1 MIRYI
6 QHHVEPHSAD
16 WYKFRSVGLNDF
28 VGGTGASEIG
38 IILGQSHY
46 NPTAMELFHHK
57 VGTEIREFGDS
68 ERMFHGRNQEAYIGR
83 LWQCHDGTELGYVDN
98 YNNYMNEVKKINAE
112 DFLLNEVEDVNILIE
127 SRTKASQF
135 LIRRNQRLP
144 AYITHPDYPYLFAS
158 LDFISAPNQPA
169 FANTKNISFGEILK
183 YQFPIECKTIDK
195 DAARNLEFS
204 FPDQY
209 ISQINQ
215 QMLLTDS
222 YYGEI
227 AILSGG
233 NKFEIFGYERNDYI
247 CDILVKRNIEFWE
260 NRVLPAREHYAK
272 ALENPS
278 KKEYYMGLIQQLE
291 PIPDANPA
299 YRIALSERHKTEVE
313 SIMGDDKMY
322 NYILGYLRNDKMY
335 KEYAEKRQEYRNVMT
350 KWFVDNKCDIID
362 FGADGKIKYML
373 KSGATNKELSLR
385 SFKARPT

>member
-1 MIRYI
+1 
-6 QHHVEPHSAD
+6 
-16 WYKFRSVGLNDF
+16 
-28 VGGTGASEIG
+28 
-38 IILGQSHY
+38 
-46 NPTAMELFHHK
+46 
-57 VGTEIREFGDS
+57 
-68 ERMFHGRNQEAYIGR
+68 MFHGRNQEAYIGR

-247 CDILVKRNIEFWE
+247 CDILVKRILNFE

-272 ALENPS
+272 ALENQI
-278 KKEYYMGLIQQLE
+278 KKNTTW
-291 PIPDANPA
+291 D
-299 YRIALSERHKTEVE
+299 
-313 SIMGDDKMY
+313 
-322 NYILGYLRNDKMY
+322 
-335 KEYAEKRQEYRNVMT
+335 
-350 KWFVDNKCDIID
+350 
-362 FGADGKIKYML
+362 
-373 KSGATNKELSLR
+373 
-385 SFKARPT
+385 